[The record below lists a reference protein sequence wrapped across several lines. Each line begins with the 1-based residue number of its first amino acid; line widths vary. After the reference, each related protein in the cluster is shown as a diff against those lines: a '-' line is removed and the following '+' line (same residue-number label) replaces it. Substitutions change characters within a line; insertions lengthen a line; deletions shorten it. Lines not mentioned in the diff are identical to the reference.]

1 MATQLEFFHT
11 FAWNIAYERNVGGMN
26 KLARYITIACGIAV
40 AAFLVWFFSSI
51 VWYLV
56 ISMVI
61 SLIGKPL
68 VTLMTRLRIGSWRC
82 PSALA
87 AAVTLL
93 GLLGLAALFCWG
105 MVPLLASQF
114 DELKSLE
121 PSVILS
127 NFQEPMNH
135 VQGLIT
141 RFLPENMRDFSI
153 QNEIKTQLVN
163 FFDASFFTSFFSST
177 ASLITSFVIALFSI
191 SFISFYFLKEEKL
204 SVEGITF
211 FFPARY
217 EENIKHAMQRV
228 TSLLLRY
235 FVGLIIESIV
245 VMVLTTL
252 GVWAMQLP
260 FNTAVVIGL
269 LAGILNVIPYV
280 GALIALALALIIA
293 AAMFTTVGGA
303 FSFATLLILVVIL
316 FLAVRMVD
324 NFFLQ
329 PYIYASSANA
339 TPLEIFII
347 LLMAGQIAGVVGML
361 LAIPAYTVIRVFAK
375 EFFNNFHMVQ
385 RLTKNI

>member
-1 MATQLEFFHT
+1 
-11 FAWNIAYERNVGGMN
+11 MN
-26 KLARYITIACGIAV
+26 KLARNITIACGIAV
-40 AAFLVWFFSSI
+40 VAFLIWFFSSI

-61 SLIGKPL
+61 SLIGKPIVSL
-68 VTLMTRLRIGSWRC
+68 LTRTRIGSWRC
-82 PSALA
+82 PDALA
-87 AAVTLL
+87 ATVTLL
-93 GLLGLAALFCWG
+93 ALLGVAALFCWG

-121 PSVILS
+121 PGVMLS
-127 NFQEPMNH
+127 NFQAPLDH
-135 VQGLIT
+135 VQGLII
-141 RFLPENMRDFSI
+141 RFLPENMHDFSLE
-153 QNEIKTQLVN
+153 NEIKSQLVN

-177 ASLITSFVIALFSI
+177 ASLITSLVIAIFSV
-191 SFISFYFLKEEKL
+191 SFISFYFLKESKL
-204 SVEGITF
+204 SVEGISF

-217 EENIKHAMQRV
+217 EENIQHAMQRV
-228 TSLLLRY
+228 TSLLQRY
-235 FVGLIIESIV
+235 FVGLIIESFV
-245 VMVLTTL
+245 VMILTLL
-252 GVWAMQLP
+252 GIWAFQLP

-280 GALIALALALIIA
+280 GALIALALALIIS

-303 FSFATLLILVVIL
+303 VSLGTLMLLVILL
-316 FLAVRMVD
+316 FLAVRLVD

-347 LLMAGQIAGVVGML
+347 LLMAGQIGGVVGML
-361 LAIPAYTVIRVFAK
+361 MAIPAYTVIRVFAK